1 MDITKIINE
10 KLIDLNLKAKTK
22 DEAIWELAELLEK
35 DGALSSKEEFI
46 KDVYLREAEGQTG
59 LENHIAIPHGKSAAV
74 LKTSLAI
81 GRTENA
87 IEWETLDGKPVHC
100 IILFS
105 VRLVD
110 QNTTHIKLLSQ
121 VASTLADEE
130 IIERLLTE
138 QEPANIMNLFA
149 NRESIS

>member
-10 KLIDLNLKAKTK
+10 NLIDLNLKSKTK
-22 DEAIWELAELLEK
+22 DEAIWELAKLLEK

-130 IIERLLTE
+130 IVERLLTE
-138 QEPANIMNLFA
+138 PEPADIINLFA
-149 NRESIS
+149 HRESIS